1 LHGSEA
7 GTERRR
13 SWWLRGLTENETIA
27 AEYIKAHS
35 RKVAD
40 IMVRHV
46 IIADSETPLDEIATL
61 MEQNSIKRVPIVSEG
76 QLVGIV
82 TRANVIQAVAS
93 NNIGLEL
100 KGRGNSRK
108 AAGRFEG
115 TAVGS
120 YGAVECHRNWWIGA
134 SLGND
139 VFRNRKTSNLRGC

>member
-1 LHGSEA
+1 KEQISSA
-7 GTERRR
+7 
-13 SWWLRGLTENETIA
+13 SN
-27 AEYIKAHS
+27 KAHS
-35 RKVAD
+35 RNVAD
-40 IMVRHV
+40 TMLLYV
-46 IIADSETPLDEIATL
+46 IIEDTETPLDEIATL

-82 TRANVIQAVAS
+82 TRANVIS
-93 NNIGLEL
+93 RLEQYWIRIEAG
-100 KGRGNSRK
+100 GRGNSRK

-134 SLGND
+134 SLGNG